1 VPARWATVLTAAFST
16 LVVCAPVVQAQAEP
30 QTPQSA
36 QRAEM
41 CQPVFTPIDYN
52 RSLPY
57 SYFDEALESLPFL
70 APKHVM
76 LEQQRSSV
84 LGVVVYSYVVY
95 KKDPAVQIV
104 TIEGAAISGLKA
116 WTFSA
121 TCSSS
126 DYATIGLTPIRRQL
140 AALGKGEGTDAASN
154 QPKTNAKGYLVLT
167 IKRTV
172 FTGSQMIKS
181 ATQTQNF
188 KVALDS
194 TFFSQFT
201 QAPSSTLFYCAVDD
215 RSNGS
220 SLRFLQYFQ
229 QAGGKVATWAWGEGA
244 ENLNGSMVSVHNG
257 KARMD
262 ATFPSWGALD
272 SGDTINVDGGSTV
285 VSANFVDVSIAAR
298 YVPQLG
304 VLPGN
309 PGVDDPALQGG
320 LLAPING
327 VDGRVLV
334 TGDPQDG
341 LSLTARCG
349 FQKN

>member
-1 VPARWATVLTAAFST
+1 MPARCATVLTVAFTLLFVSVST
-16 LVVCAPVVQAQAEP
+16 AQPQATAQTPHAKQQAE
-30 QTPQSA
+30 TC
-36 QRAEM
+36 E
-41 CQPVFTPIDYN
+41 PVFTPVDYN
-52 RSLPY
+52 RSLPT
-57 SYFDEALESLPFL
+57 SHFDEALESLPL
-70 APKHVM
+70 LDPKHVM
-76 LEQQRSSV
+76 LEQQRYLLFGAV
-84 LGVVVYSYVVY
+84 AYSYVVY

-104 TIEGAAISGLKA
+104 TIEGAAVLGLKA

-126 DYATIGLTPIRRQL
+126 DYETIGLTAMQKQL
-140 AALGKGEGTDAASN
+140 AALGQGEETNAASN
-154 QPKTNAKGYLVLT
+154 QAEISASGYLVLT

-172 FTGSQMIKS
+172 STGSQMIKS

-188 KVALDS
+188 KIALDS

-201 QAPSSTLFYCAVDD
+201 QPPSATLFYCNADD

-220 SLRFLQYFQ
+220 FLRFTQFFR
-229 QAGGKVATWAWGEGA
+229 QADGKVATWAWGEGT
-244 ENLNGSMVSVHNG
+244 ENVNGAMVSVHNG

-262 ATFPSWGALD
+262 ATFPSWETLD
-272 SGDTINVDGGSTV
+272 SGDTINADGGSTA
-285 VSANFVDVSIAAR
+285 VSANFASVSVAAR
-298 YVPQLG
+298 YVPRLRA
-304 VLPGN
+304 LPGN
-309 PGVDDPALQGG
+309 PSADDPALEGA

-327 VDGRVLV
+327 ADGKALV